1 VRNAGAVAAWLR
13 DRPASTVAVVA
24 AGERWPDG
32 QLRPA
37 IEDLWGSGAVLSA
50 LGETGASPEAGAAM
64 AAFGAVAGRLGDAL
78 HVCASGRELVE
89 DGFAAD
95 VDLAAA
101 YDVSEVVPV
110 LYGDA
115 FVDGTS

>member
-1 VRNAGAVAAWLR
+1 M
-13 DRPASTVAVVA
+13 PAPC
-24 AGERWPDG
+24 WP
-32 QLRPA
+32 
-37 IEDLWGSGAVLSA
+37 LSA
-50 LGETGASPEAGAAM
+50 AAGASPEAATAV
-64 AAFGAVAGRLGDAL
+64 AAFDGVADDLASAL
-78 HVCASGRELVE
+78 QACASGRELVE
-89 DGFAAD
+89 DGFGAD